1 MCVSLFTFVLYVK
14 KVKKICESFRATL
27 YPCPDTPTERRE
39 MSVGVMTRIEDLNTV
54 LRQTQDHRHR
64 VLAAAAKNIQNWFV
78 PLSLS
83 LSMAT

>member
-1 MCVSLFTFVLYVK
+1 MFKFCFRL

-64 VLAAAAKNIQNWFV
+64 VLAAAAKNIQNW
-78 PLSLS
+78 
-83 LSMAT
+83 